1 MIKEILVKELSDRL
15 EKKDL
20 ILIDV
25 REDEEYAIC
34 KIESA
39 LHIPMNKIPSHLDK
53 LDQDTVYAIICHSG
67 VRSHNVCFYLQ
78 NHGFKVRNVKGG
90 IHQWALEIDDTM
102 ETY

>member
-1 MIKEILVKELSDRL
+1 MIKEILVKELKDGL
-15 EKKDL
+15 DKKDI

-25 REDEEYAIC
+25 RENEEYAIC
-34 KIESA
+34 NIEPSV
-39 LHIPMNKIPSHLDK
+39 HIPMNEIPIHLDK
-53 LDQDTVYAIICHSG
+53 LDKDIRYAIICHSG

-78 NHGFKVRNVKGG
+78 NHGFKVRNVVGG